1 MLELLPFV
9 VCNCFDE
16 KVVCTTY
23 FYLFF
28 GCEVEGG
35 GLGNDDGG
43 YGVFESAGGIY
54 TIV

>member
-1 MLELLPFV
+1 L
-9 VCNCFDE
+9 DE

-23 FYLFF
+23 FYLLF

-35 GLGNDDGG
+35 GLGKDDGG